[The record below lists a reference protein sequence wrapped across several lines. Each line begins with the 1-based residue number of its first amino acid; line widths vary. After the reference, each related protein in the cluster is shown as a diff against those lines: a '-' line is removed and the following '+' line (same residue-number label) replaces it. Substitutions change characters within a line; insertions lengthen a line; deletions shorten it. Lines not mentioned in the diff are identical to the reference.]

1 MGSAPTLARGRPGRQ
16 IGPPSTSSSSRRW
29 WLQEVLRRIP
39 PAQSELLL
47 LTAMHH
53 DPRQLIVRDHRGPNG
68 PAPAWDEAEGP
79 AAGVGATRIAKAKR
93 GLGPRAIV
101 SVGTG

>member
-68 PAPAWDEAEGP
+68 PRLLGTRLRAPPLASAPPGLPRRSGVWDRE
-79 AAGVGATRIAKAKR
+79 R
-93 GLGPRAIV
+93 
-101 SVGTG
+101 